1 MNTPSLNETATLW
14 LRTQIAYTHSSCMR
28 YFSLSRCAPRQN
40 LTLPALCRRA
50 LGSTIRAPF
59 IHGQQVRTGRMQHV
73 GKRIGRQRFAVIKT
87 LRQRAAVRLKKIDL
101 LRGFPAYGQDFQMQ
115 AVGHRDD
122 GLDQGGIVRIVPYA
136 ADE

>member
-73 GKRIGRQRFAVIKT
+73 GKRIGRQRYTVIKT
-87 LRQRAAVRLKKIDL
+87 LRQRAAVRLKKINLQHKNHTNNQNKQKQTEDQ
-101 LRGFPAYGQDFQMQ
+101 RKEDQDQN
-115 AVGHRDD
+115 
-122 GLDQGGIVRIVPYA
+122 GIVR
-136 ADE
+136 